1 MAARFYE
8 MDKRIENMI
17 RDPKFDDIR
26 PYYEEEIPEAM
37 HRIASSSSF
46 PLLASYV
53 YPDEPID
60 VVRNRIA
67 GYTNVHDFQTETMV
81 MVNQRVIDQSITE
94 FSCSGIERLRPDE
107 NYLYVSN
114 HRDIMLDS
122 SLLQYFFVKQ
132 GFDTTEITFGAN
144 LMMNQLVVD
153 IGKCNKMFKVERPGG
168 SIKEFYRSSMH
179 LSEYIRYAITEK
191 HQSVWIAQRNGRT
204 KDGVDATD
212 QGIIKMFCMS
222 EPRDKIKALAD
233 LHIVPVAISY
243 EWESCDILK
252 ALELYESRFSKYIK
266 KPGEDLNSIL
276 TGIAQPKGRVNITFC
291 DELSEADLHQFD
303 HCTNNEYHRLVA
315 QLIDQRIYEAYQ
327 LTPNNYIAHD
337 LRYGQ
342 QLYRDHYTDAEYDAF
357 VTYLERLNTFDIPEP
372 DVLRDIYLGIY
383 ANPVD
388 TKMGLHKD

>member
-1 MAARFYE
+1 
-8 MDKRIENMI
+8 MI

-252 ALELYESRFSKYIK
+252 ALELYQSQFAKYTK

-276 TGIAQPKGRVNITFC
+276 TGLLQPKGRVHIELCEPITEA
-291 DELSEADLHQFD
+291 ELAYYDDL
-303 HCTNNEYHRLVA
+303 TNNEYHKAVA
-315 QLIDQRIYEAYQ
+315 MLIDNRINPAYR
-327 LTPNNYIAHD
+327 LYPNNYIAHD
-337 LRYGQ
+337 VRYGSTKF
-342 QLYRDHYTDAEYDAF
+342 RGFYTQEEWDAF
-357 VTYLERLNTFDIPEP
+357 MERLSKLERYDTCDIEQ
-372 DVLRDIYLGIY
+372 LKDIFLGIY
-383 ANPVD
+383 ANPIE
-388 TKMGLHKD
+388 TR